1 MDLRCQHLKSW
12 LPSFP
17 SPELPKLTSLL
28 IIWPQI
34 WRSCCKSLGEQAT
47 ILSPGLQLL
56 KLMANLSQIQQQH
69 MDESKDFSNSLGAPF
84 ELLFSAWRGDF
95 KQRLWGSSLIPD
107 HVWNAQEGMGIGTS
121 ICWWMCSA
129 VCPEEGQN
137 WHRSASKLP
146 RHLTHNAIPAVEPRE
161 KLEEGGPSPWFFF
174 ALFNYFTLSGWMFS

>member
-1 MDLRCQHLKSW
+1 MYKVGRSLMDLRCQHLKSW

-84 ELLFSAWRGDF
+84 ELLCLKGRFQTALVGKQPYPRPCVECTGRNGNRDLNLLMNVQCCVPWR
-95 KQRLWGSSLIPD
+95 R
-107 HVWNAQEGMGIGTS
+107 AE
-121 ICWWMCSA
+121 
-129 VCPEEGQN
+129 
-137 WHRSASKLP
+137 
-146 RHLTHNAIPAVEPRE
+146 LT
-161 KLEEGGPSPWFFF
+161 
-174 ALFNYFTLSGWMFS
+174 